1 MGKDTLFS
9 EPIEKL
15 GDWFFDGKVADV
27 FPDMLARSIP
37 GYANIIAM
45 IGMVAGRFAKQNSHL
60 YDLGCSLGA
69 AALAMQRNIKQSG
82 CQIIAVDNSPAMIER
97 CKRHIIA
104 VNGSTPIDIQCAD
117 ICDVVIE
124 NASVIV
130 LNFTL
135 QFVSPDERQ
144 TLLNRIYQSLNPNGM
159 LILSEKLDFSD
170 STINEFLSKM
180 HYDFKRVN
188 GYSELEITQKR
199 SMLENVMITDTLYDH
214 KHRLRTAG
222 FMHIETWFQCFNFCS
237 LIAIK

>member
-124 NASVIV
+124 NASMIV

-199 SMLENVMITDTLYDH
+199 SMLENIMITDTLYDH